1 MKAFGIEIRKQG
13 KVYEL
18 YNDVDLVLKQS
29 KFIQVQRLTVAHALQ
44 RMFQVDR
51 YLDICCIKECCKVCS
66 VFIPS
71 ERMDIYST
79 LHCVHWNEMLP
90 EFRQTVIAM
99 LLDDFK
105 EVLNPVHI

>member
-13 KVYEL
+13 TAEGL

-29 KFIQVQRLTVAHALQ
+29 DFMQVQRMAAAHSLQ

-51 YLDICCIKECCKVCS
+51 FLDICCIKECCQVCHIH
-66 VFIPS
+66 IPK
-71 ERMDIYST
+71 ERMDIYQS

-90 EFRQTVIAM
+90 EFRTNIIAL
-99 LLDDFK
+99 LLDDFRS
-105 EVLNPVHI
+105 VLNPAA